1 MATHQVH
8 RSGLT
13 MPVVTR
19 RFVDHA
25 WRRGCDFINLDL
37 EDSVPQHLKAHARGL
52 IKDAIPVVRK
62 GGAEAFTRINHDYV
76 HADLDAIVWPGLS
89 KVNYPKAETAE
100 EIRLLDA
107 VITRLERERG
117 IRPGTVEIGANI
129 ETAKGVTA
137 AYDIASASPRVKEFG
152 GGTGYDMSRDLGVE
166 MFVGFEQFAYGKGE
180 LELAARALG
189 LEVRAA
195 PFVANTTG
203 SVSDADRAFRE
214 AQAARK
220 CGFRLGGGLNPAVVE
235 AQNRGFTPTAE
246 EVEDARWVLERHR
259 ELAGTRETWIKI
271 DGRVIDR
278 YEAARARDTLEWA
291 SLCAE
296 RDREKAEAV
305 LRTRV
310 AMGEPARPP
319 SA

>member
-1 MATHQVH
+1 MATPQVR

-52 IKDAIPVVRK
+52 IKDAIPIVRK
-62 GGAEAFTRINHDYV
+62 GGAEAFTRINHDHV
-76 HADLDAIVWPGLS
+76 HADLEAIVWPGLS

-117 IRPGTVEIGANI
+117 IRPGMVEIGANS

-137 AYDIASASPRVKEFG
+137 AYDIASASPRDKEFG

-166 MFVGFEQFAYGKGE
+166 MFVGFEQFAYGK
-180 LELAARALG
+180 R
-189 LEVRAA
+189 
-195 PFVANTTG
+195 
-203 SVSDADRAFRE
+203 S
-214 AQAARK
+214 
-220 CGFRLGGGLNPAVVE
+220 
-235 AQNRGFTPTAE
+235 E
-246 EVEDARWVLERHR
+246 ERRVGKECRSRWSPYH
-259 ELAGTRETWIKI
+259 
-271 DGRVIDR
+271 
-278 YEAARARDTLEWA
+278 
-291 SLCAE
+291 
-296 RDREKAEAV
+296 
-305 LRTRV
+305 
-310 AMGEPARPP
+310 
-319 SA
+319 

>member
-1 MATHQVH
+1 MATHQVR

-137 AYDIASASPRVKEFG
+137 AYDIASASPRGKGVG
-152 GGTGYDMSRDLGVE
+152 GGARHGTARDLGVE
-166 MFVGFEQFAYGKGE
+166 MFVGFEEFRYGNG
-180 LELAARALG
+180 G
-189 LEVRAA
+189 LE
-195 PFVANTTG
+195 P
-203 SVSDADRAFRE
+203 
-214 AQAARK
+214 
-220 CGFRLGGGLNPAVVE
+220 
-235 AQNRGFTPTAE
+235 
-246 EVEDARWVLERHR
+246 
-259 ELAGTRETWIKI
+259 
-271 DGRVIDR
+271 
-278 YEAARARDTLEWA
+278 
-291 SLCAE
+291 
-296 RDREKAEAV
+296 
-305 LRTRV
+305 
-310 AMGEPARPP
+310 
-319 SA
+319 

>member
-1 MATHQVH
+1 MATHQVR

-52 IKDAIPVVRK
+52 IKDAIPLVRK

-129 ETAKGVTA
+129 ETATGVAA
-137 AYDIASASPRVKEFG
+137 AYDIASASPRVREFG

-166 MFVGFEQFAYGKGE
+166 MFVGFEQFAYGK
-180 LELAARALG
+180 R
-189 LEVRAA
+189 
-195 PFVANTTG
+195 
-203 SVSDADRAFRE
+203 S
-214 AQAARK
+214 
-220 CGFRLGGGLNPAVVE
+220 
-235 AQNRGFTPTAE
+235 E
-246 EVEDARWVLERHR
+246 ERRVGKECRSRWSPYH
-259 ELAGTRETWIKI
+259 
-271 DGRVIDR
+271 
-278 YEAARARDTLEWA
+278 
-291 SLCAE
+291 
-296 RDREKAEAV
+296 
-305 LRTRV
+305 
-310 AMGEPARPP
+310 
-319 SA
+319 

>member
-1 MATHQVH
+1 MTTHQVR

-37 EDSVPQHLKAHARGL
+37 EDSVPQQLKAHARAL
-52 IKDAIPVVRK
+52 IKEAIPIVRK
-62 GGAEAFTRINHDYV
+62 GGAEAFTRINHDLV
-76 HADLDAIVWPGLS
+76 HADLEAIVWPGLS
-89 KVNYPKAETAE
+89 KVNYPKAESAE
-100 EIRLLDA
+100 EIRLLDD

-129 ETAKGVTA
+129 ETATGVAA

-152 GGTGYDMSRDLGVE
+152 GGSGYDMSRDLGVE

-195 PFVANTTG
+195 PFVPTRRAA
-203 SVSDADRAFRE
+203 SVTRA
-214 AQAARK
+214 APSVK
-220 CGFRLGGGLNPAVVE
+220 P
-235 AQNRGFTPTAE
+235 
-246 EVEDARWVLERHR
+246 
-259 ELAGTRETWIKI
+259 
-271 DGRVIDR
+271 
-278 YEAARARDTLEWA
+278 
-291 SLCAE
+291 
-296 RDREKAEAV
+296 
-305 LRTRV
+305 
-310 AMGEPARPP
+310 RPP
-319 SA
+319 ASVDSGSAAGSIPPWWSRRTGASRRPRKKSRTPGGF